1 MKYSKPHSHHL
12 NEVIGKANTDLY
24 RRGNFNGS
32 FDKLICDSMTNIL
45 DAEISLSPGFR
56 WGPTVLANE
65 EIKMSDIYN
74 HTAITYPNVYRRE
87 LTGESIKNILEDVAD
102 NIFNPDPYLQQGGD
116 MVRTTGISYKITPR
130 NKINKRLSDIRTKDG
145 KQLINNKKYIVCGW
159 ASVNSEEIG
168 KPIWDITR
176 EYLSDIKYYDLAD
189 IKQPRVLLEDD
200 NFGLET

>member
-1 MKYSKPHSHHL
+1 
-12 NEVIGKANTDLY
+12 
-24 RRGNFNGS
+24 
-32 FDKLICDSMTNIL
+32 
-45 DAEISLSPGFR
+45 
-56 WGPTVLANE
+56 LANE

-145 KQLINNKKYIVCGW
+145 KQLINNKKYKATTG
-159 ASVNSEEIG
+159 
-168 KPIWDITR
+168 ITR
-176 EYLSDIKYYDLAD
+176 
-189 IKQPRVLLEDD
+189 R
-200 NFGLET
+200 